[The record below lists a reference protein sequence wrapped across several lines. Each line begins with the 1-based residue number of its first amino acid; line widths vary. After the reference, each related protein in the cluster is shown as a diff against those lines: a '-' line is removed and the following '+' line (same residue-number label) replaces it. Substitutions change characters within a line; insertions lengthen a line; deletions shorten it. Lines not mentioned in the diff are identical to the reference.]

1 MVTQWTHYEKNSS
14 QKSIFQRE
22 YGKTIDLNLNESSM
36 DKGIVPEYSELLN
49 VDENKSNSSSILNN
63 NSNSLNNNNN
73 SKNPAPFGGVEI
85 SPVQISTK
93 PAVILQSITPVKRIE
108 KQIETRRADGKRRIT
123 PMFTPITVEQDK

>member
-1 MVTQWTHYEKNSS
+1 MKNIYSS

-49 VDENKSNSSSILNN
+49 VDESRSNSVTILI
-63 NSNSLNNNNN
+63 NSNSNSVTSTNNN
-73 SKNPAPFGGVEI
+73 KNPVPFGGIEM

-93 PAVILQSITPVKRIE
+93 PAVILPNTTPVKRIE
-108 KQIETRRADGKRRIT
+108 KQIETRRADGRRRIT
-123 PMFTPITVEQDK
+123 PMFTPLTVEQDK